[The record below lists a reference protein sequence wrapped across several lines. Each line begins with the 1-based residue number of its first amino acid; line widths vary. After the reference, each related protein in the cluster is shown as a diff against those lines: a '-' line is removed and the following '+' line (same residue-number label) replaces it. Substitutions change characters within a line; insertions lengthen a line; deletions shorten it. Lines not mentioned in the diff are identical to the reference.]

1 MSIRLNKA
9 ISELNIGLQTAVEFL
24 TKKYGLAED
33 SLGLTTKIDD
43 AQYEALVTAFKQDK
57 EVKSQVDKL
66 FPKKPK
72 EKKPQEPKET
82 RAESLLE
89 PASQQKFN
97 PLGKIDLSTVGKKTA
112 PKTSAAPEPQQNTSQ
127 TKGEDAAVT
136 SAPVKPADTPP
147 APKAEPKPK
156 APKAEPKPSVEI
168 TVVEDEPLEEQIQEE
183 KPVET
188 DMDNDMEAMEEK
200 EEPPQPPTEEE
211 EERFRIVR
219 DLPQF
224 PGGLTEFTKWLTRNL
239 KYPKSLENR
248 KIEGSVI
255 AEFMVNTDG
264 SITDVKIVQ
273 TLHPDCDNEVL
284 RVLRM
289 MPRWTPGIENDKPCR
304 TVVRVPVVFNS

>member
-1 MSIRLNKA
+1 MEEKKSLKA
-9 ISELNIGLQTAVEFL
+9 NLDAKRPLGFL
-24 TKKYGLAED
+24 
-33 SLGLTTKIDD
+33 LGLVI
-43 AQYEALVTAFKQDK
+43 ALAC
-57 EVKSQVDKL
+57 L
-66 FPKKPK
+66 F
-72 EKKPQEPKET
+72 
-82 RAESLLE
+82 AGLE
-89 PASQQKFN
+89 Y
-97 PLGKIDLSTVGKKTA
+97 V
-112 PKTSAAPEPQQNTSQ
+112 
-127 TKGEDAAVT
+127 
-136 SAPVKPADTPP
+136 
-147 APKAEPKPK
+147 AEPDDPLDDPDLLARLTTEEELSAFMKDDNELQL

-168 TVVEDEPLEEQIQEE
+168 TVVEDEPLKEQIQEE